1 VTILNTLARLS
12 GFGCRSRQVLVA
24 ITLVC
29 GSGCDLPGRPK
40 ISEQSQAAR
49 DETSFKILFGRNCA
63 GCHGAQGSFG
73 PAPPLFD
80 KLFVDLIPEGELN
93 RVISDGRKG
102 TLMPAF
108 GVPGGGH
115 LTNEQVSAL
124 VRGIKSRWGSEEPVP
139 ADSPPYLADAAGR
152 SRDGDV
158 ATGLKAFAR
167 ACASCHGE
175 HGEGTDDAGAI
186 NVPEVVGLLSDQ
198 ALRRLIITGRRDL
211 GMPSYNESKGRSQE
225 FKPLTSD
232 EVRALV
238 SLLVSWR
245 VTSGPTVATEGN

>member
-1 VTILNTLARLS
+1 VTTPNSVSSLS
-12 GFGCRSRQVLVA
+12 GCGCRSGQVLVA
-24 ITLVC
+24 IMLIC
-29 GSGCDLPGRPK
+29 GGGCDLPGRPK

-49 DETSFKILFGRNCA
+49 DEASFKVLFGRHCA
-63 GCHGAQGSFG
+63 GCHGAEGSLG

-80 KLFVDLIPEGELN
+80 ELFVDLIPEGELN

-108 GVPGGGH
+108 GVRGGGH
-115 LTNEQVSAL
+115 LTNEQVSVL
-124 VRGIKSRWGSEEPVP
+124 VRGIKSHGSSDAPVA
-139 ADSPPYLADAAGR
+139 ADAPPYLASAGGQ

-158 ATGLKAFAR
+158 AAGLKAFAR

-186 NVPEVVGLLSDQ
+186 NIPEVVGLLSDQ

-211 GMPSYNESKGRSQE
+211 GMPSYNESKGRSQG
-225 FKPLTSD
+225 FKPLTSQ
-232 EVRALV
+232 EVNELV

-245 VTSGPTVATEGN
+245 ETAGPKVAAEEN